1 MISFFSKK
9 YKDSLAEFLIEK
21 LKENKLRKDIKK
33 DIELTKEKNKLESLK
48 LHYYY
53 KAELYLE
60 KYEKYPPESD
70 EAKELLKKL
79 EYYTSQ
85 LMKYYH
91 KIEDLKSRI
100 KYLEKDE
107 EEQDVKVINMIN
119 EFDKKKRRRA

>member
-1 MISFFSKK
+1 M
-9 YKDSLAEFLIEK
+9 
-21 LKENKLRKDIKK
+21 
-33 DIELTKEKNKLESLK
+33 
-48 LHYYY
+48 HYYY

-119 EFDKKKRRRA
+119 EFDKKKKRRAWSLPKDLLKNS